1 MEHHLKIDNLG
12 PIKHCSLDVSNY
24 MVLTGYQASG
34 KSTVAKAI
42 YFFRSVK
49 EDITTVLTKRFQSQD
64 ISISLEDTLRH
75 YLMEKLYRTFGVA
88 AMSVPGMK
96 LSYSY
101 APDVWIHISI
111 GEKRKNCRFSPYL
124 KESLSSLDNQSRNNT
139 VHSKLSDVNSFSDY
153 IAQKNKELGHIFN
166 DSYETIYIPAG
177 RSILTLLSSQ
187 WNYLY
192 STMDD
197 AQKSLFDECTRDYIE
212 NVLLLKSLY
221 AHDYERKVLD
231 TLTDAHLRELSKKAD
246 ELRNTILKG
255 HYLCENGTERIEL
268 ANNSKVD
275 LNFASSGQQEV
286 VWVLNFLYMRL
297 VTHRPSYFIIEEPES
312 NLFPASQKYVTE
324 LISLVVNAGHAALV
338 TTHSP
343 YVLGTMNNL
352 LYAYSLPK
360 SKQKDADSIL
370 SKDCWIDSTDFRAYF
385 VEDGTISDCIDHE
398 INQIDSSKMDAI
410 SSVVNEEYD
419 RLSMLT
425 WDSEGKDV

>member
-1 MEHHLKIDNLG
+1 MSNFTPAWFKKGFFNESLFCDDFLSTHQLLYVNGAFFTPDGRMTDTMPLRSEIFEMMREYVGANLA
-12 PIKHCSLDVSNY
+12 KKVSNVVD
-24 MVLTGYQASG
+24 VLKLAAQVEDFTPVTDRIALANGTLYLDGTFQEG
-34 KSTVAKAI
+34 KPEIVRNRLPVKYDPKAAQPVHWLRFLSDLL
-42 YFFRSVK
+42 YP
-49 EDITTVLTKRFQSQD
+49 EDIPTVQEF
-64 ISISLEDTLRH
+64 
-75 YLMEKLYRTFGVA
+75 
-88 AMSVPGMK
+88 
-96 LSYSY
+96 
-101 APDVWIHISI
+101 I
-111 GEKRKNCRFSPYL
+111 G
-124 KESLSSLDNQSRNNT
+124 
-139 VHSKLSDVNSFSDY
+139 
-153 IAQKNKELGHIFN
+153 
-166 DSYETIYIPAG
+166 YETIYIPAG

-324 LISLVVNAGHAALV
+324 LISLVVNAGHSALV

-360 SKQKDADSIL
+360 NKQKVADSIL